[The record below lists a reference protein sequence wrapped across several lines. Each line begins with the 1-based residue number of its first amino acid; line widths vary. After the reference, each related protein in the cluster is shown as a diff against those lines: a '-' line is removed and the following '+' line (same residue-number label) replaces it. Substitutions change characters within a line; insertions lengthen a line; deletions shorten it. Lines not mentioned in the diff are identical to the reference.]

1 MLVGVWVWDK
11 RTGAQVFIREL
22 HIYIHLDQTSLEFLS
37 CIKKKKEKKEKAKKN
52 NEDKLIVP
60 HGK

>member
-1 MLVGVWVWDK
+1 MWVWDK

-22 HIYIHLDQTSLEFLS
+22 HIYIHLDQTSVEFLS
-37 CIKKKKEKKEKAKKN
+37 CIKKKKKKKN

>member
-1 MLVGVWVWDK
+1 MRA
-11 RTGAQVFIREL
+11 RTEVQVSKKEL